1 MNKGR
6 PGFLG
11 LLVLMLVAGIAV
23 GEEVVRVPAG
33 AVLRQVAS
41 PVGLAVAVV
50 EEAAELPVIDR
61 SGGWVR
67 VALDGVTGW
76 VDLAGGGA
84 GAGEIADG
92 SGAPVHSASRPGE
105 RSPAPDGPSERAASP
120 GKAPEAAAIRP
131 FLADTT
137 AQRLAEARVLLAGRA
152 EDRAWGRF
160 AIVTDAARHP
170 LLPLGERLAGELPAL
185 YARRYGLAIGDSAGD
200 PAAGGASLGTAVLFA
215 READYRAFL
224 ALVDG
229 AVAGTDVA
237 GSDLAGHAA
246 AGVAALPLA
255 DRTAGQA
262 GALLVHELTHL
273 LSQAALGPH
282 LPPWLDEGLAG
293 DLELVEIGADGSL
306 DESRWAEGPTRY
318 RGQAAR
324 TGPLLALG
332 RLLANAARGRLETLP
347 ELAAI
352 DRPRL
357 LASPRRA
364 ELYALSAL
372 WVRFLLAEPGRAD
385 GFRAFLAGLAAS
397 PAPPLD
403 GGAAAL
409 GRSLGSELPA
419 LERPFRVWLADLARR
434 FDPDPE
440 RRPSP
445 GRRP

>member
-1 MNKGR
+1 MKKGR
-6 PGFLG
+6 RK
-11 LLVLMLVAGIAV
+11 LLWLVAVLASWSAGA
-23 GEEVVRVPAG
+23 EELVRVPAG

-50 EEAAELPVIDR
+50 DEAAELTVLDR

-67 VALDGVTGW
+67 VAFGGETGW
-76 VDLAGGGA
+76 VDLVAAEAVPHPGGN
-84 GAGEIADG
+84 GE
-92 SGAPVHSASRPGE
+92 PGE
-105 RSPAPDGPSERAASP
+105 RNQAPAAAPRSDRAAARGAGPPPASP
-120 GKAPEAAAIRP
+120 EEAPIRP
-131 FLADTT
+131 FLGDAA
-137 AQRLAEARVLLAGRA
+137 AQRLAEARVLLAGRG
-152 EDRAWGRF
+152 EDRVWGRF
-160 AIVTDAARHP
+160 AVVTDAVRHP

-185 YARRYGLAIGDSAGD
+185 YARRYGLPASA
-200 PAAGGASLGTAVLFA
+200 PSALGTAVLFA
-215 READYRAFL
+215 READYRSFL

-229 AVAGTDVA
+229 GVAGADVA
-237 GSDLAGHAA
+237 GAGLAGHAA

-273 LSQAALGPH
+273 LSAAALGPH

-293 DLELVEIGADGSL
+293 DLELVEIGADGTL

-318 RGQAAR
+318 RGRPAR
-324 TGPLLALG
+324 TGSLLALG
-332 RLLANAARGRLETLP
+332 RLLADAARGRLETLP
-347 ELAAI
+347 ELAAL
-352 DRPRL
+352 DRPGL
-357 LASPRRA
+357 LGSPRRA

-372 WVRFLLAEPGRAD
+372 WVRFLLAEPARAA
-385 GFRAFLAGLAAS
+385 GFRAFLADLAAA

-409 GRSLGSELPA
+409 GRSLGTELPA

-434 FDPDPE
+434 FETDPE